1 MNRTV
6 KESSTDAT
14 FQIACG
20 FVAGA
25 ERVGMKPDG
34 NDLAIIF
41 SEAPAVVAGVFTKNR
56 VRAAPVVYS
65 SRIAANG
72 RARAIVANSGNA
84 NACTGQNGEDD
95 VRAMAGEAATRLG
108 IDPDEVIVA
117 STGVIGVPL
126 PIDSV
131 CGGIRALCGNLSQHG
146 IKDAAEA
153 ILTTDTVP
161 KLASASFECAGAEAT
176 ITGMAK
182 GAGMIAPHMATMLAF
197 LTTDVAMDAGPL
209 QSALAAA
216 VESSFNR
223 ITVDGDTSTNDM
235 VVILANGES
244 HGKKIQPDSNDY
256 EAFSSLLRELCQHL
270 ARQIVL
276 DGEGATKF
284 VEIAVRGAATDD
296 DARAAARTVAESLL
310 VKTALFGGDP
320 NWGRIM
326 AALGRSGAEIDPG
339 TVDVSLNEVQL
350 VLRGE
355 GVQETEGR
363 AAEALRSDNVRITIV
378 LEKGNCDSFVW
389 TTDLSS
395 EYVRINAHYRT

>member
-1 MNRTV
+1 MQDN
-6 KESSTDAT
+6 STDAT
-14 FQIACG
+14 LQTACG

-25 ERVGMKPDG
+25 ARVGMKPDG

-41 SEAPAVVAGVFTKNR
+41 SEAPAVVAGVFTKNK

-84 NACTGQNGEDD
+84 NACTGPNGEDD
-95 VRAMAGEAATRLG
+95 ARAMAGEVATGLG
-108 IDPDEVIVA
+108 IDRDEVIVA

-131 CGGIRALCGNLSQHG
+131 CVGIRALCRKLSRHG

-161 KLASASFECAGAEAT
+161 KLASASFECTGAEAT

-182 GAGMIAPHMATMLAF
+182 GAGMIAPDMATMLAF

-244 HGKKIQPDSNDY
+244 HGKKIQPDSSDY
-256 EAFSSLLRELCQHL
+256 EAFASVLCEVCQHL

-284 VEIAVRGAATDD
+284 VEIVVRRAATDD

-310 VKTALFGGDP
+310 VKTAIFGGDP

-339 TVDVSLNEVQL
+339 TVDVSLNDVQL

-355 GVQETEGR
+355 GVQGVEEK
-363 AAEALRSDNVRITIV
+363 AAEALRSDNVRITID
-378 LEKGNCDSFVW
+378 LGKGNCDSFVW